1 MLNNTILILFYMPDK
16 LHKEGGKE
24 ELHIQQELRDG
35 TGQRTENSKL
45 LLAWI
50 TPILQGV
57 IQKGI
62 YGEL

>member
-1 MLNNTILILFYMPDK
+1 MPDK
-16 LHKEGGKE
+16 LHKEEGEE
-24 ELHIQQELRDG
+24 ELHIQQELRDD

-50 TPILQGV
+50 TPILRGV